1 MTDHSTTPPREPDPP
16 APSSSEAPSVSEGD
30 ESVVGSGPS
39 PGAID
44 ALAGGRTTWSVGR
57 SVALVFGIGLSI
69 SLLVTLLV
77 YEGQQRNDSHLF
89 DQAVRQ
95 TTAAV
100 EPGIVRYADLLY
112 GFRGF
117 FGGEQIPSAE
127 QYATYVRSSRLLE
140 RHPGV
145 VTVAWGPQ
153 LRPDEVRDFERAMQ
167 RAGQDGYE
175 ISPPP
180 ATGAGAA
187 PITYVAPL
195 DGNES
200 AVGFDLSADESGK
213 AALRLAGESGEVVA
227 GTPLLVVGE
236 SGGESRAVNL
246 YLALYEGGSVPPE
259 SGRATRHS
267 GNVVATLV
275 VADAM
280 EALTGP
286 EPVLEL
292 EVYDVGEAGNPA
304 EVPREEELLYDSDE
318 EPFEAIDPSG
328 LSESVQVEV
337 GGRTWMLHMAPG
349 PGFDPYQPLVR
360 WWMVVPIGLV
370 ISGLLAMLV
379 ADVVRSRREVEEE
392 AVDLAEEMTDYLRQ
406 RERQLEQANENML
419 RSNKELERYASIA
432 AHDLQEPLRSLL
444 AYASV
449 IERRY
454 GESLDPDAMD
464 HVRRMARAAERMR
477 TLVVDLL
484 TYAKADSALRRIE
497 SVNLNEAVRV
507 AIDDLSSLVQ
517 ECGAT
522 VRLGELPTVPGN
534 RRELIGVFSNLIS
547 NSLKYRS
554 DEPPE
559 VVITASRDDAFWVV
573 AVKDN
578 GIGISAEYHERIF
591 ELFRRLEKR
600 ASDTGT
606 GLGLA
611 ICARTIQQHGGRIW
625 VESEEG
631 HGAVFRFSLPAE
643 LSRFPR
649 DAEESEA
656 ASR

>member
-1 MTDHSTTPPREPDPP
+1 MTDQATTPPRGPDLPASGAATPAEAEDEASTTGP
-16 APSSSEAPSVSEGD
+16 APAQV
-30 ESVVGSGPS
+30 
-39 PGAID
+39 AID
-44 ALAGGRTTWSVGR
+44 SLTGDGTTWSVAR
-57 SVALVFGIGLSI
+57 SVFVVFAIGLSV
-69 SLLVTLLV
+69 SLLITVLV
-77 YEGQQRNDSHLF
+77 HEGKQRNDRHLL

-95 TTAAV
+95 TTTAV
-100 EPGIVRYADLLY
+100 GPALSRYSDPLY
-112 GFRGF
+112 GLRGLF
-117 FGGEQIPSAE
+117 AGEQVPSSE
-127 QYATYVRSSRLLE
+127 QYAAFVRSSQLLE

-145 VTVAWGPQ
+145 VTLAWAPE
-153 LRPDEVRDFERAMQ
+153 LRPDEVDEFERAMQ
-167 RAGQDGYE
+167 RAGNPDYE

-180 ATGAGAA
+180 EPDTGAA

-195 DGNES
+195 EGNAS
-200 AVGFDLSADESGK
+200 AVGFDLAADDSGR
-213 AALRLAGESGEVVA
+213 AALRSARESGEVVV

-236 SGGESRAVNL
+236 GGRESRAVNL
-246 YLALYEGGSVPPE
+246 YLALYEGGPVPP
-259 SGRATRHS
+259 GPARATRHS

-280 EALTGP
+280 EAIRGSD
-286 EPVLEL
+286 PVLDL

-304 EVPREEELLYDSDE
+304 EVPRQEELLYDSDGE
-318 EPFEAIDPSG
+318 SFEAIDPSG
-328 LSESVQVEV
+328 LSESAQIEV
-337 GGRTWMLHMAPG
+337 GGRTWMVYMTPG

-360 WWMVVPIGLV
+360 WWMVVPIGLL
-370 ISGLLAMLV
+370 ISGLIAMVV
-379 ADVVRSRREVEEE
+379 ADVVRSRREVAAE
-392 AVDLAEEMTDYLRQ
+392 AVDLADEMTDYLRQ
-406 RERQLEQANENML
+406 RERQLEQANENMR

-497 SVNLNEAVRV
+497 AVDLNEAVRV

-517 ECGAT
+517 ECSAT

-547 NSLKYRS
+547 NALKYRS

-578 GIGISAEYHERIF
+578 GIGISSEYHDRIF

-600 ASDTGT
+600 ESDTGT

-631 HGAVFRFSLPAE
+631 AGSVFRFSLPAE
-643 LSRFPR
+643 LSRTSR
-649 DAEESEA
+649 DVEEVTE
-656 ASR
+656 R